1 MRSRTLL
8 LLAPALLSACV
19 TATTTTRTWGEAE
32 GGGYARAGRVE
43 SIRETVHR
51 YQGDPAA
58 GAAAGAV
65 VGGLLGAA
73 LGGSG
78 YYDHW
83 GRYHYQGSA
92 GGAVVGAIGGA
103 AVGAAASQA
112 SSGEERIYEVVVRFD
127 DGGYQTFAYR
137 GGSPFQVGELVV
149 LGPQGLTRS

>member
-1 MRSRTLL
+1 MKPRSLL

-19 TATTTTRTWGEAE
+19 TATTSTRTWGEPQ

-73 LGGSG
+73 LGGHG
-78 YYDHW
+78 WYDRW
-83 GRYHYQGSA
+83 GGYHY
-92 GGAVVGAIGGA
+92 GGNPGAAVVGAIGGA

-112 SSGEERIYEVVVRFD
+112 SGEERVYEVVVRFD
-127 DGGYQTFAYR
+127 DGGYQTFSYR
-137 GGSPFQVGELVV
+137 DGVPFQVGEVVV

>member
-1 MRSRTLL
+1 MRPRTLL

-19 TATTTTRTWGEAE
+19 TATTSTRTWGEPQV
-32 GGGYARAGRVE
+32 GGFARAGRVE
-43 SIRETVHR
+43 SIRETVRR

-73 LGGSG
+73 LGGYG
-78 YYDHW
+78 TYDRW
-83 GRYHYQGSA
+83 GGYHYHGNA

-112 SSGEERIYEVVVRFD
+112 SGEERIYEVLVRFD
-127 DGGYQTFAYR
+127 DGGVQTFAFR
-137 GGSPFQVGELVV
+137 DGVPFQVGEGVV

>member
-1 MRSRTLL
+1 MRPRALL

-19 TATTTTRTWGEAE
+19 AASTTTRTWSDPQ

-51 YQGDPAA
+51 WQGDPAA

-73 LGGSG
+73 LGGHG
-78 YYDHW
+78 HYDRW
-83 GRYHYQGSA
+83 GRYHHHGSA

-103 AVGAAASQA
+103 AVGAAASQG
-112 SSGEERIYEVVVRFD
+112 SGEERIYEVVVRFD
-127 DGGYQTFAYR
+127 DGGYQTFAFR
-137 GGSPFQVGELVV
+137 GGVPFQVGEVVV
-149 LGPQGLTRS
+149 LGPQGLTRP

>member
-1 MRSRTLL
+1 MRPRSLL

-19 TATTTTRTWGEAE
+19 TATTQTRAWGEPQ

-65 VGGLLGAA
+65 VGGILGAA
-73 LGGSG
+73 LGGRG
-78 YYDHW
+78 YYDRW
-83 GRYHYQGSA
+83 GGYHYQGSA
-92 GGAVVGAIGGA
+92 AGAVAGAIGGA

-112 SSGEERIYEVVVRFD
+112 SGEERVYEVLVRFD
-127 DGGYQTFAYR
+127 DGAYQTFAYR
-137 GGSPFQVGELVV
+137 DGVPFQVGEVV
-149 LGPQGLTRS
+149 LLGPQGLTRS